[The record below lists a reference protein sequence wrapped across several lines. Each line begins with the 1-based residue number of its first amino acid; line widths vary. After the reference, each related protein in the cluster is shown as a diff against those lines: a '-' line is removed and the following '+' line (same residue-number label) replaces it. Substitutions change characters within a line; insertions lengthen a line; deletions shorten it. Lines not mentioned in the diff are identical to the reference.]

1 MKLNELKQNPGA
13 THYKK
18 RVGRGIGSGS
28 GKTAGR
34 GPKGAGARAGAR
46 KLATFQGG
54 QMNILK
60 RFPRFGFVNPF
71 AKRYAEI
78 NLETIE
84 RFISEKRIDPANEIT
99 IDTLIGA
106 GILNRKKDGLKVLGR
121 GELKSKIN
129 AIAAKWSKSAEE
141 AIVKAG
147 GTIKKQAESKPAAA
161 KEAAV

>member
-1 MKLNELKQNPGA
+1 MKLNELKSNSGA

-18 RVGRGIGSGS
+18 RVGRGIGSGK

-34 GPKGAGARAGAR
+34 GAKGAGSRAGAR

-60 RFPRFGFVNPF
+60 RFPKFGFVNPF

-84 RFISEKRIDPANEIT
+84 KFIGAKRIDASKEIT
-99 IDTLIGA
+99 IATLIDA

-129 AIAAKWSKSAEE
+129 IVAEKWSKSAAA
-141 AIVKAG
+141 AIEKAG
-147 GTIKKQAESKPAAA
+147 GGIKKSA
-161 KEAAV
+161 K